1 MGDNN
6 KMGSIFLKE
15 LVRAIPWGIVILIV
29 LFISIGFLGRT
40 LKNSIEFAQGGAVI
54 TATGLIANPEIT
66 ELIKQNIKEGI
77 EYSLAVTKR
86 EVKSILKDPQLKQDV
101 KEALEY
107 AGKQLK
113 LRDRNPDISK
123 MAK

>member
-29 LFISIGFLGRT
+29 LFISIGFWGQT
-40 LKNSIEFAQGGAVI
+40 LKNSIKFAQGGAII
-54 TATGLIANPEIT
+54 TATCLMANPEVA
-66 ELIKQNIKEGI
+66 ELVKRNIKEGI
-77 EYSLAVTKR
+77 EYSLGVTKR
-86 EVKSILKDPQLKQDV
+86 EVKNLLKDPQLKQDV

-113 LRDRNPDISK
+113 LSDRNPDISK
-123 MAK
+123 MAE